1 MSEKQRRDYGSGS
14 ISQRKDGT
22 WTARMVIGV
31 NEKGKPRIK
40 ALYGKTER
48 EVKKKLKEFQ
58 KEFYKNDQ
66 TVVQKNTVESYMLN
80 WLHTN
85 KKNTLKP
92 KSYDRLEQTIT
103 YQVIPQ
109 IGHIQL
115 AAIQANDVQNMINN
129 LAEAGMSYS
138 TIKKAYDAVNE
149 CFRTGIIQKTV
160 LFNPA
165 LGVTIPAKSSFGK
178 KEIRCYDESETKKL
192 CEAAGGIYSNGKRV
206 YRLGDAIVLDVNT
219 GLRLAELLALKWTDV
234 DFVNRIIH
242 INATRVVVK
251 DRSVDAAK
259 KYVVIEQDSTK
270 SQTSTRDV
278 HLNDDAYDALL
289 RLKEITGAFDY
300 VLATKAGKPVAP
312 RYLDRM
318 FRKIAVAAG
327 FEEDKIYGLHSLRHT
342 FASRLF
348 ANGEDVK
355 TVSEL
360 LGHSDITITYNTY
373 IHLINQQKRNAVE
386 KLKNQKRT

>member
-129 LAEAGMSYS
+129 LAEAGMSCNTYVFILNIS
-138 TIKKAYDAVNE
+138 FVTSAVESNSDSLLVNE
-149 CFRTGIIQKTV
+149 TLV
-160 LFNPA
+160 
-165 LGVTIPAKSSFGK
+165 GVPHNS
-178 KEIRCYDESETKKL
+178 
-192 CEAAGGIYSNGKRV
+192 
-206 YRLGDAIVLDVNT
+206 
-219 GLRLAELLALKWTDV
+219 LA
-234 DFVNRIIH
+234 
-242 INATRVVVK
+242 
-251 DRSVDAAK
+251 
-259 KYVVIEQDSTK
+259 Q
-270 SQTSTRDV
+270 
-278 HLNDDAYDALL
+278 
-289 RLKEITGAFDY
+289 
-300 VLATKAGKPVAP
+300 
-312 RYLDRM
+312 
-318 FRKIAVAAG
+318 
-327 FEEDKIYGLHSLRHT
+327 
-342 FASRLF
+342 
-348 ANGEDVK
+348 
-355 TVSEL
+355 
-360 LGHSDITITYNTY
+360 
-373 IHLINQQKRNAVE
+373 
-386 KLKNQKRT
+386 

>member
-22 WTARMVIGV
+22 WTARMVVGV

-66 TVVQKNTVESYMLN
+66 TVVQKNTVENYMLN

-103 YQVIPQ
+103 YQVIPH
-109 IGHIQL
+109 IGHLQL
-115 AAIQANDVQNMINN
+115 SAIQANDVQNMINN
-129 LAEAGMSYS
+129 LAGAGMSYS

-165 LGVTIPAKSSFGK
+165 LGVTIPAKNSFGK
-178 KEIRCYDESETKKL
+178 KEIRCYNEKEIQKL
-192 CEAAGGIYSNGKRV
+192 CEAATMVYSNGKRI
-206 YRLGDAIVLDVNT
+206 YRLGDAVVLDVNT
-219 GLRLAELLALKWTDV
+219 GLRLAELLGLKWIDV
-234 DFVNRIIH
+234 DLENRFIH
-242 INATRVVVK
+242 IGSTRVVVK
-251 DRSVDAAK
+251 DRDSNAAK
-259 KYVVIEQDSTK
+259 KYIVIEQDSTK
-270 SQTSTRDV
+270 TQTSTRDIN
-278 HLNDDAYDALL
+278 LNNDAYNALV
-289 RLKEITGAFDY
+289 RLKDITGESEY
-300 VLATKAGKPVAP
+300 VLSTKDGKPVAP

-373 IHLINQQKRNAVE
+373 IHLINQQKKNAVR
-386 KLKNQKRT
+386 KLSNS

>member
-1 MSEKQRRDYGSGS
+1 MGEKQRRDYGTGS

-48 EVKKKLKEFQ
+48 EVKKKLKDFQ

-103 YQVIPQ
+103 YQVIPH
-109 IGHIQL
+109 IGHLQL
-115 AAIQANDVQNMINN
+115 AAIQANDVQNMVNK

-149 CFRTGIIQKTV
+149 CFRTGIIQKTT

-178 KEIRCYDESETKKL
+178 KEIRCYGESETKRL
-192 CEAAGGIYSNGKRV
+192 CEAATSVYSNSKRV

-219 GLRLAELLALKWTDV
+219 GLRLAELLALKWTEV
-234 DFVNRIIH
+234 DLKHRTIH
-242 INATRVVVK
+242 INATRVIVK
-251 DRSVDAAK
+251 DRAADATK

-270 SQTSTRDV
+270 SQASTRDV
-278 HLNDDAYDALL
+278 PLNNDAYNALV
-289 RLKEITGAFDY
+289 RLKEITGRFDY
-300 VLATKAGKPVAP
+300 VLATKAGKPIAP

-327 FEEDKIYGLHSLRHT
+327 FSEDKIYGLHSLRHT

-373 IHLINQQKRNAVE
+373 IHLIKQQKKDAVN
-386 KLKNQKRT
+386 KLDSE